1 MGDCISSFL
10 ATQAKAASSST
21 ADSSIGVAAK
31 NIPVIATPAPK
42 VLVKKKQQEVFF
54 RLPVRKTAG
63 LRLQHAA
70 TVVQEILDLEPGL
83 VVFKLGVT
91 MNPLSRWDLYKETD
105 PGEFT
110 RLTVIGETTASE
122 AVGYLEA
129 ALIMQFS
136 SIGGCRNIAR
146 GGEGIAFGNVGPYFA
161 YIVHRVLPRLPPP

>member
-54 RLPVRKTAG
+54 RLPVRKAAG

-70 TVVQEILDLEPGL
+70 TVAHHAVFQHCRMQEH
-83 VVFKLGVT
+83 
-91 MNPLSRWDLYKETD
+91 
-105 PGEFT
+105 
-110 RLTVIGETTASE
+110 
-122 AVGYLEA
+122 
-129 ALIMQFS
+129 
-136 SIGGCRNIAR
+136 CAR
-146 GGEGIAFGNVGPYFA
+146 RRGDRI
-161 YIVHRVLPRLPPP
+161 RQRT